1 MLHVSG
7 SMSTGADFGAPQW
20 RQLATILQVSEARCC
35 RDQAWWIVQERQLIP
50 LIIMASQGLSSGDP
64 NRDAQPVRFMVH
76 EGLAVVLVQSF
87 DAVSF
92 T

>member
-1 MLHVSG
+1 
-7 SMSTGADFGAPQW
+7 
-20 RQLATILQVSEARCC
+20 
-35 RDQAWWIVQERQLIP
+35 VQERQLIP
-50 LIIMASQGLSSGDP
+50 LITMASQGLSSGDP